1 MTATEVLSRA
11 LADRY
16 AIERLIGEGGMATV
30 YLARDIRHNRRVA
43 LKVLRP
49 DLGAVVGVERFLA
62 EIQVTANLQHP
73 NLLPL
78 FDSGTAGDLLFYV
91 MPFVQGES
99 LRVRLD
105 REKQLPVE
113 ETIRLATAIGAA
125 LDYAH
130 RQGVI
135 HRDLKPE
142 NVLLQ
147 EGQPLVADFGI
158 ALAVSNAG
166 GTRITQTGLSL
177 GTPHYMSPEQATGDR
192 VIDARTDIYSL
203 GALVYEML
211 TGEPPHTGS
220 TSQAIIARV
229 LTERPRSIRA
239 SRPSVP
245 DQVEAAVERALEKLP
260 ADRWTTAHEFTEGLA
275 GARSVT
281 RSANFATRTVAGTG
295 QSRSSLLGKPGLRE
309 SVAWTLAAV
318 GIAFGWWA
326 TSRPEVVQPMMRS
339 TIDLPDSTIV
349 NGSFFA
355 GMPSVA
361 ISRDGSLLA
370 FIGAQRVRG
379 GGLQRLA
386 LYVRRLDDLDSRPLE
401 GVDYASGP
409 SFSPDNRWLAFV
421 DRNRT
426 LRRIPV
432 AGGTSQALADSA
444 SWVSWGDD
452 GTIYFIR
459 PQSGIWAI
467 DGDGSNPRQIVSP
480 DTASGIVGLNHLDV
494 LPGSKLAFVRV
505 RAGTAGIYSTTV
517 DLETGRLGKL
527 RFTGPTPKFVAPGFL
542 LYQSED
548 GALSAIAFSI
558 DKGEVTGSPV
568 RIAED
573 IVALAN
579 AGLDYA
585 VASNGMIVA
594 RRVTGVRLGPTQL
607 MQFDLRGGSRLLRN
621 DQQRYDQLRLSPDG
635 RHLVVRVG
643 AGAFNSGDLWVLELA
658 SGALTRLTSG
668 NNSFRPNW
676 SRDGTRIYYMIGSP
690 ATSKVMSKPWDG
702 SGTDSLVLDGPEIAE
717 LAEGPPGGWS
727 AIRTYGGRD
736 ILIVPTDSIGR
747 TQPRPFVVGP
757 SNETDMRLSPS
768 GRLLAYQSDETGRD
782 EVYLRPV
789 PGPGPRVPVSVN
801 GGQRPFWS
809 RDGATLYF
817 NAGTTIMAAA
827 ITEQPTVA
835 VTRRDSLFTASV
847 ATDGLNVGVLP
858 DGRGFVAALDPERQ
872 VALPYRLTLIT
883 NWQSLFDRVDA
894 PNRK

>member
-1 MTATEVLSRA
+1 MPETETLAAA

-16 AIERLIGEGGMATV
+16 TIERLIGEGGMATV

-99 LRVRLD
+99 LRARLD
-105 REKQLPVE
+105 REKQLPVDE
-113 ETIRLATAIGAA
+113 AIRLATAIGGA

-192 VIDARTDIYSL
+192 VIDGRTDIYSL
-203 GALVYEML
+203 GALAYEML
-211 TGEPPHTGS
+211 TGEPPHTGT

-229 LTERPRSIRA
+229 LTERPRSIRS

-245 DQVEAAVERALEKLP
+245 DHVEAAVERALEKLP
-260 ADRWTTAHEFTEGLA
+260 ADRWPTAHEFTEGLA

-281 RSANFATRTVAGTG
+281 RSATSATGVVPGTTATRKA
-295 QSRSSLLGKPGLRE
+295 LLGRPGIRE
-309 SVAWTLAAV
+309 AAAWTLAAA

-326 TSRPEVVQPMMRS
+326 ISRPEVVHPMTRS
-339 TIDLPDSTIV
+339 TIDLPDSTVV
-349 NGSFFA
+349 NGSYFA
-355 GMPSVA
+355 GLPSVA
-361 ISRDGSLLA
+361 LSRDGSLLA
-370 FIGAQRVRG
+370 FVGAERARGVISRVK
-379 GGLQRLA
+379 
-386 LYVRRLDDLDSRPLE
+386 LYVRRLDNLDARQLE

-409 SFSPDNRWLAFV
+409 SFSPDNSWLAYV

-459 PQSGIWAI
+459 ASSGIWSVGN
-467 DGDGSNPRQIVSP
+467 DGATPRRIVSA
-480 DTASGIVGLNHLDV
+480 DSASGILGFNHLDV
-494 LPGSKLAFVRV
+494 LPGSKLALVRV
-505 RAGTAGIYSTTV
+505 RAGAAGIYSTTV
-517 DLETGRLGKL
+517 DLETGRLGTL
-527 RFTGPTPKFVAPGFL
+527 RFTGQTPRFIAPGFL

-548 GALSAIAFSI
+548 GVLAAVPFSI
-558 DKGEVTGSPV
+558 GKGEVTGSPV
-568 RIAED
+568 RVAEG
-573 IVALAN
+573 VEGLSN
-579 AGLDYA
+579 GGLDYS
-585 VASNGMIVA
+585 VAANGMILA
-594 RRVTGVRLGPTQL
+594 RRLTGVRLGPTQL
-607 MQFDLRGGSRLLRN
+607 VQFDQRGTGRVVRQ
-621 DQQRYDQLRLSPDG
+621 DEQRYDQPRLSPDG
-635 RHLVVRVG
+635 RHMVVRVG
-643 AGAFNSGDLWVLELA
+643 AGAYNTGDLWVLELE

-668 NNSFRPNW
+668 NNSFRPTW
-676 SRDGTRIYYMIGSP
+676 SRDGKRIYYMTGIPS
-690 ATSKVMSKPWDG
+690 TSRVMAKPWDG
-702 SGTDSLVLDGPEIAE
+702 SGTDSVILARPEIAE
-717 LAEGPPGGWS
+717 FAEGPPGGWT
-727 AIRTYGGRD
+727 AIRNYGGRD
-736 ILIVPTDSIGR
+736 ILLVPTDSISSA
-747 TQPRPFVVGP
+747 QPRPFVIGP
-757 SNETDMRLSPS
+757 SNETDMTFSPS
-768 GRLLAYQSDETGRD
+768 GRLLAYQSDETGRM

-809 RDGATLYF
+809 RDGGTLYF

-827 ITEQPTVA
+827 ITEHPTVA
-835 VTRRDSLFTASV
+835 VTRRDSLFHASV
-847 ATDGLNVGVLP
+847 ATDALNMAVLP
-858 DGRGFVAALDPERQ
+858 GGRGFVAALDPERQ
-872 VALPYRLTLIT
+872 VAVPNRLTLIT
-883 NWQSLFDRVDA
+883 NWQALFDRVDA
-894 PNRK
+894 PTRR

>member
-1 MTATEVLSRA
+1 MPETETLAAA

-16 AIERLIGEGGMATV
+16 TIERLIGEGGMATV

-78 FDSGTAGDLLFYV
+78 FDSGAAGDLLFYV

-99 LRVRLD
+99 LRVRLN

-113 ETIRLATAIGAA
+113 EAIRLATAIGGA

-192 VIDARTDIYSL
+192 VIDGRTDIYSL
-203 GALVYEML
+203 GALAYEML
-211 TGEPPHTGS
+211 TGEPPHTGT

-245 DQVEAAVERALEKLP
+245 DHVEAAIERALEKLP
-260 ADRWTTAHEFTEGLA
+260 ADRWPTAREFTEGLA

-281 RSANFATRTVAGTG
+281 RSATSVTSAAPGTTAG
-295 QSRSSLLGKPGLRE
+295 RKALLGKPGVRE
-309 SVAWTLAAV
+309 AAAWTLAAA

-326 TSRPEVVQPMMRS
+326 TSRPEMVQPMTRS
-339 TIDLPDSTIV
+339 TIDLPDSTIAS
-349 NGSFFA
+349 GSFLA
-355 GMPSVA
+355 NMPSVA
-361 ISRDGSLLA
+361 LSRDGTLLA
-370 FIGAQRVRG
+370 FVGAQPGRF
-379 GGLQRLA
+379 QRQV
-386 LYVRRLDDLDSRPLE
+386 LYVRRLDNLE
-401 GVDYASGP
+401 ARQLAGVDFASGP
-409 SFSPDNRWLAFV
+409 SFSPDNNWVAFV

-432 AGGTSQALADSA
+432 GGGTSQALADSV
-444 SWVSWGDD
+444 SWLSWGDD
-452 GTIYFIR
+452 GAIYFVR
-459 PQSGIWAI
+459 PSSGIWTI
-467 DGDGSNPRQIVSP
+467 DRDGGTPRQIVSH
-480 DTASGIVGLNHLDV
+480 DSTSEIVGFNHLDV
-494 LPGSKLAFVRV
+494 LPGSKLALVRV
-505 RAGTAGIYSTTV
+505 RAGAAGIYSTTV
-517 DLETGRLGKL
+517 DLETGQLGKL
-527 RFTGPTPKFVAPGFL
+527 RFAGHTPRFVAPGFL
-542 LYQSED
+542 IFQSED
-548 GALSAIAFSI
+548 GALSAVPFSL
-558 DKGEVTGSPV
+558 DKGEVTGPAV
-568 RIAED
+568 RVAED
-573 IVALAN
+573 VEGLAN
-579 AGLDYA
+579 AGLDYS
-585 VASNGMIVA
+585 VAANGMVLA
-594 RRVTGVRLGPTQL
+594 RRATSVRLGPTHL
-607 MQFDLRGGSRLLRN
+607 VQFDQRGTGRVIRQ
-621 DQQRYDQLRLSPDG
+621 DEQRYDQPRLSPDG

-643 AGAFNSGDLWVLELA
+643 AGAYNTGDLWVLELA

-668 NNSFRPNW
+668 NNSYRPTW
-676 SRDGTRIYYMIGSP
+676 SRDGKRIYYITGLP
-690 ATSKVMSKPWDG
+690 ATSKVMAKPWDG
-702 SGTDSLVLDGPEIAE
+702 SGTDSVVLDRTEIAE
-717 LAEGPPGGWS
+717 FAEGSPGGWT
-727 AIRTYGGRD
+727 ALRNYGQRD
-736 ILIVPTDSIGR
+736 ILIVPTDSIASA
-747 TQPRPFVVGP
+747 QPRPFVFGP
-757 SNETDMRLSPS
+757 SNETDMTFSPS
-768 GRLLAYQSDETGRD
+768 GRLLAYQSDETGRQ

-817 NAGTTIMAAA
+817 NAGTTIMAAT
-827 ITEQPTVA
+827 ITEQPSVA
-835 VTRRDSLFTASV
+835 VIRRDSLFTANI
-847 ATDGLNVGVLP
+847 ATDALNIAVLP
-858 DGRGFVAALDPERQ
+858 GGRGFVVALDPERQ
-872 VALPYRLTLIT
+872 VAVPYGLTLIT
-883 NWQSLFDRVDA
+883 NWQSLFARVDA
-894 PNRK
+894 PTRK

>member
-1 MTATEVLSRA
+1 MTATEVLSSA

-78 FDSGTAGDLLFYV
+78 FDSGAAGDLLFYV
-91 MPFVQGES
+91 MPYVQGES

-113 ETIRLATAIGAA
+113 EAIRLATAIGGA

-192 VIDARTDIYSL
+192 VIDGRTDIYSL
-203 GALVYEML
+203 GALTYEML
-211 TGEPPHTGS
+211 TGEPPHTGT

-245 DQVEAAVERALEKLP
+245 EHVEAAVERALEKLP
-260 ADRWTTAHEFTEGLA
+260 ADRWPTAREFTEGLA

-281 RSANFATRTVAGTG
+281 RSATSVTSAIPGTDATRKALSG
-295 QSRSSLLGKPGLRE
+295 RPGVRE
-309 SVAWTLAAV
+309 AAAWTLAAA

-326 TSRPEVVQPMMRS
+326 MSRPEVVQPMTRS

-355 GMPSVA
+355 ILPSVA
-361 ISRDGSLLA
+361 LSRDGSLLA
-370 FIGAQRVRG
+370 FLGIQRGRYT
-379 GGLQRLA
+379 RRA
-386 LYVRRLDDLDSRPLE
+386 LYVRRLDSLEPRVLE
-401 GVDYASGP
+401 GVEDASGP
-409 SFSPDNRWLAFV
+409 SFSPDNNWLAYI
-421 DRNRT
+421 DRNRA

-432 AGGTSQALADSA
+432 AGGNSQALADSVIWA
-444 SWVSWGDD
+444 SWGDN
-452 GTIYFIR
+452 GAIYFIR
-459 PQSGIWAI
+459 PSSGIWSI
-467 DGDGSNPRQIVSP
+467 DSDGATPRLVAST
-480 DTASGIVGLNHLDV
+480 DSTSGILGFTHLDV
-494 LPGSKLAFVRV
+494 LPGSKLALVRV
-505 RAGTAGIYSTTV
+505 RAGEGGIYSTTV
-517 DLETGRLGKL
+517 DLESGRLGKMRFAGL
-527 RFTGPTPKFVAPGFL
+527 RPRFVAPGFL
-542 LYQSED
+542 LFQSQD
-548 GALSAIAFSI
+548 GSLSAVPFSI
-558 DKGEVTGSPV
+558 DKGEATGAPV

-573 IVALAN
+573 VDQLAN
-579 AGLDYA
+579 GGMDYS
-585 VASNGMIVA
+585 VAANGMILA
-594 RRVTGVRLGPTQL
+594 RRVTGVTLGPTQL
-607 MQFDLRGGSRLLRN
+607 VQLDQRGIGRVIRQDN
-621 DQQRYDQLRLSPDG
+621 QRYDQPRLSPDG
-635 RHLVVRVG
+635 RHMVVRVG
-643 AGAFNSGDLWVLELA
+643 AGAYNTGDLWVLELA

-668 NNSFRPNW
+668 NNSYRPTW
-676 SRDGTRIYYMIGSP
+676 SRDGRRIYYMTGTP
-690 ATSKVMSKPWDG
+690 ATSKVMATPWDG
-702 SGTDSLVLDGPEIAE
+702 SGTDSVVLDRPEIAE
-717 LAEGPPGGWS
+717 IAEGAPGMWT
-727 AIRTYGGRD
+727 ALRNYGQRD
-736 ILIVPTDSIGR
+736 ILIVPTDSIASA
-747 TQPRPFVVGP
+747 QPRPFVVGP
-757 SNETDMRLSPS
+757 SNETDMTISPS
-768 GRLLAYQSDETGRD
+768 GRLLAYQSDETGRQ
-782 EVYLRPV
+782 EVYLRPI

-809 RDGATLYF
+809 PDGRTLYF
-817 NAGTTIMAAA
+817 NAGTTIMAATV
-827 ITEQPTVA
+827 TEQPTVA
-835 VTRRDSLFTASV
+835 VTRRDSLFSANV
-847 ATDGLNVGVLP
+847 ATDALNMAVLP
-858 DGRGFVAALDPERQ
+858 GGRGFVAVLDPERQ
-872 VALPYRLTLIT
+872 VALPYSLTLIT
-883 NWQSLFDRVDA
+883 NWQSLFDRVA
-894 PNRK
+894 SSTPK